1 MITKKQFKIF
11 LSFLSLVAF
20 ISCSAGDKLGSET
33 QSSQISGEGSGSNG
47 AGLKTNLPIWGKVS
61 ISEEYC
67 GRYTVKNLGSLNWG
81 NEAYSGYW
89 SDIYWDVKSNA
100 ISFTGGKFFPIKS
113 AKYTN
118 GNFHD
123 IYYNDG
129 LIVTTDFTNGGVMY
143 YLFLKEGNNYTV
155 RTTNTLGNPTYYT
168 TYSSKD

>member
-1 MITKKQFKIF
+1 MITKNNLKIF

-33 QSSQISGEGSGSNG
+33 QSSQISEEDSG
-47 AGLKTNLPIWGKVS
+47 GLKTNLPIWGKS
-61 ISEEYC
+61 NIPEEHC

-89 SDIYWDVKSNA
+89 RDIYWDVKSNA

-113 AKYTN
+113 AKYTS

-155 RTTNTLGNPTYYT
+155 RTTNTLGNPTYYI

>member
-1 MITKKQFKIF
+1 MLTKKQFKIF

-47 AGLKTNLPIWGKVS
+47 VGLKTNLPILGKVS

-67 GRYTVKNLGSLNWG
+67 GRYTVEHPSHVNWG
-81 NEAYSGYW
+81 NGAYSGYW

-113 AKYTN
+113 ATYTN
-118 GNFHD
+118 GKFHGGS
-123 IYYNDG
+123 YNNV

-143 YLFLKEGNNYTV
+143 YMFLNEGNNYSM
-155 RTTNTLGNPTYYT
+155 RTTNTLGNPTYYI
-168 TYSSKD
+168 TYSHKE